1 MKTGRLNGTIL
12 PAGIGRSKKEGNVVN
27 QEIIPAYSAYQ
38 EVIDLTLY
46 HAFVELIVQT
56 AHVEC
61 VVLMSRVEK

>member
-1 MKTGRLNGTIL
+1 MELLHRRTL
-12 PAGIGRSKKEGNVVN
+12 AAVKEEGGKIVN
-27 QEIIPAYSAYQ
+27 PEIIPAYSAYQ